1 MTKSRKWFILGLSGL
16 LVAVIALGGF
26 SLATISPAQA
36 ATDST
41 VQHRG
46 GPGGP
51 GLPDGKLFPGSD
63 IDYDA
68 LLADALGITVDE
80 LNAARQQ
87 ADQAAIDQAVTEGL
101 LTEEEAALMKARNL
115 VKGAIDTQA
124 LQAEALGMTAD
135 ELQAAL
141 DEGQSLQDLLTAQ
154 DLTPAAYRKAYQ
166 TAYENALQA
175 LVDQN
180 VITAEQ
186 AELLLTQPAAG
197 GMRGGFSGMDGM
209 FGGMD
214 KGNRAP

>member
-1 MTKSRKWFILGLSGL
+1 MTKSRKWLLVIVSGL

-26 SLATISPAQA
+26 SLATVSSAQA
-36 ATDST
+36 ATNST
-41 VQHRG
+41 TQHRG

-51 GLPDGKLFPGSD
+51 GLPDGRLFPGSD

-87 ADQAAIDQAVTEGL
+87 ANLAAIDQAVAEGL
-101 LTEEEAALMKARNL
+101 LTEDEAELMKARNL
-115 VKGAIDTQA
+115 VKATIDTQA

-141 DEGQSLQDLLTAQ
+141 DDGQSLQDMLTAK
-154 DLTPAAYRKAYQ
+154 DLTPAAYREAYQ
-166 TAYENALQA
+166 AAYENAIQA
-175 LVDQN
+175 LVDQG
-180 VITAEQ
+180 VITADQ
-186 AELLLTQPAAG
+186 AELFLTQPAAG
-197 GMRGGFSGMDGM
+197 GLRGWFPGMDSA
-209 FGGMD
+209 FGGGE